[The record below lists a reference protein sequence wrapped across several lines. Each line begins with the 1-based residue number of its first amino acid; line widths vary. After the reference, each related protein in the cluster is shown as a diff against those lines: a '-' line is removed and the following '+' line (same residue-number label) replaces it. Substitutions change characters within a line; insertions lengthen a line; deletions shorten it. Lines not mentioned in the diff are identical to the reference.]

1 MQPAL
6 HAKRGTSMVL
16 GESPLAVKPCLEGSM
31 CERNSIYKQ
40 KRAFRSC
47 GRMLPY
53 PYFMSS
59 SAHSTKDSSL
69 APDLALDSTLR
80 PSIWDEYVGQ
90 GHVKANVRIAL
101 DAAKKRGD
109 MPEHILFYGPPGVGK
124 TTLAHLVARTLDA
137 PIKSTSGVAIERAS
151 DLAAILTN
159 LEPGSV
165 LFIDEIHRL
174 GTKIEELLYPALEN
188 GSLDIVLGKGPSART
203 VELALPR
210 FTLVGATTRVAQ
222 ISGPLRSRFG
232 GGTYQLDFYSD
243 EDLRAIIA
251 RSATVLGLTVPGSV
265 VSMLAARSRATPRV
279 ANALLKRV
287 RDYAEVQEVAMTEE
301 ACEAA
306 CALFGID
313 ALGLTKD
320 DRRYL
325 ETLETGFKGGPAG
338 IRALAS
344 ALHEDPDTVENV
356 YEPYLMRLGFIE
368 RGPRG
373 RLLTEKGARYLRHG
387 VSF

>member
-1 MQPAL
+1 M
-6 HAKRGTSMVL
+6 
-16 GESPLAVKPCLEGSM
+16 LAYSL
-31 CERNSIYKQ
+31 
-40 KRAFRSC
+40 
-47 GRMLPY
+47 
-53 PYFMSS
+53 FMSS
-59 SAHSTKDSSL
+59 TP
-69 APDLALDSTLR
+69 APAPKGPPEGGDLLDAALR
-80 PSIWDEYVGQ
+80 PSLWDEYVGQ
-90 GHVKANVRIAL
+90 SHVKANVRVAL
-101 DAAKKRGD
+101 EAAKKRGG

-124 TTLAHLVARTLDA
+124 TTLAHLVAKTLGV
-137 PIKSTSGVAIERAS
+137 PLRSTSGVAIERAG

-159 LEPGSV
+159 LEPNSV

-174 GTKIEELLYPALEN
+174 GTKIEELLYPALES

-210 FTLVGATTRVAQ
+210 FVLVGATTRMAQ

-243 EDLRAIIA
+243 EDLRAILR
-251 RSATVLGLTVPGSV
+251 RSAGLLGLSV
-265 VSMLAARSRATPRV
+265 GDDVVEMLATRSRATPRV

-287 RDYAEVQEVAMTEE
+287 RDYAEVNDTPITPE
-301 ACEAA
+301 ACDAA
-306 CALFGID
+306 CELFGID

-325 ETLETGFKGGPAG
+325 ETLEDSFRGGPAG

-356 YEPYLMRLGFIE
+356 YEPYLLRLGFIE
-368 RGPRG
+368 RSPRG
-373 RLLTEKGARYLRHG
+373 RIMTEKGRRYLKG
-387 VSF
+387 A